1 VLCRVLCALLFVA
14 WTAEWPLETDQV
26 LYCGLWRSPLQV
38 LGPLFVSLP
47 GLNLFP
53 WHLMVLAVAP
63 VCLLWPGH
71 ARARSWLLDAAIL
84 VSLASVAATFVW
96 GWVRGGSPYNAY
108 FQLWRFLVGLLF
120 GLMLHAAV
128 RRPRDLRAIGWTVL
142 AAAVTRAGLAI
153 YFYWF
158 VVQGNIDPPPPY
170 MTTHDDTLLFVAG
183 VFIVWSWAVARP
195 GGRALIA
202 AFLVSGLLVYAMV
215 VNNRRLAWIELLLGF
230 AVMYVLLFPRGWRV
244 HRWVV
249 AIAPIVLV
257 YLAIGWG
264 QPGPAFAP
272 ARALATAG
280 SDSDASSLARQ
291 EEVRNL
297 LYTLSASGNPLLGTG
312 WGVPYQKVT
321 SVYSNFG
328 PEWWQYLYLPHNSLL
343 AVAVFGGL
351 VGLVGMWLVV
361 PVGAFLAARGF
372 HGAGAPLDRAAAM
385 SAVCVLPAYSAQCYG
400 DIGIQSLTGGLLL
413 GVAVG
418 VAGKVGAWA
427 RDAVQP
433 ARPAPPRRPAF
444 ARTPRAVASPP
455 RRASGRPAP
464 PGALRQR

>member
-26 LYCGLWRSPLQV
+26 LYCGLWRSPLQA

-47 GLNLFP
+47 GVSLFP

-63 VCLLWPGH
+63 LCLLSSGH
-71 ARARSWLLDAAIL
+71 ARARSGLLDAAIL
-84 VSLASVAATFVW
+84 VSLASVAATFLW

-108 FQLWRFLVGLLF
+108 FQLWRFLVALLF
-120 GLMLHAAV
+120 GLMLHAAI
-128 RRPRDLRAIGWTVL
+128 RRPRDLRAIGLTVL
-142 AAAVTRAGLAI
+142 AAAVVRALLAI

-158 VVQGNIDPPPPY
+158 VVQGHIDPPPPY

-183 VFIVWSWAVARP
+183 VLIVWSWAIARP
-195 GGRALIA
+195 GARAGA
-202 AFLVSGLLVYAMV
+202 AAMLVSGLLVYAMV

-244 HRWVV
+244 HRWVMAV
-249 AIAPIVLV
+249 APVVVV
-257 YLAIGWG
+257 YLVIGWG
-264 QPGPAFAP
+264 QPGAAFAP

-372 HGAGAPLDRAAAM
+372 HGGRQPLDRAAAM
-385 SAVCVLPAYSAQCYG
+385 SAIGVLPAYSAQCYG
-400 DIGIQSLTGGLLL
+400 DIGIQSLTCGLLL

-427 RDAVQP
+427 GAAEKPVVS
-433 ARPAPPRRPAF
+433 ATRRPAL
-444 ARTPRAVASPP
+444 ARTPRALAPRPP
-455 RRASGRPAP
+455 RARRGTGPRGGLPQP
-464 PGALRQR
+464 